1 MSVEAGGNVL
11 ADYRLSAAGRPSES
25 NNKNIFRIRSGIHNE
40 YIVARIKGIVSCP
53 LNLVNVQKA
62 MHSDSEHIDPDH
74 FPNHETISMTMKSAR
89 LFFLQWELV
98 LVVAIVA
105 SISSAQIRSPA
116 VPLVTHNPYFSI
128 WSMADHLT
136 DQNTRHW
143 TGVDQP
149 LTGLIRVDGAAYRYM
164 GEGPGD
170 DPSYA
175 VPAMRQ
181 LSVEVEATHTIY
193 LFEAAGVQ
201 LELRFFT
208 PAFPQDLDV
217 LSRPVTY
224 LAWRIH
230 AADGKKHEVSILLD
244 VDPRIAV
251 DRVYE
256 PVVWGRSQAGS
267 LTVLSIGSQ
276 EQRVLARSGDDLR
289 IDWGYFHLATP
300 ENEHAL
306 VTNSSGAIE
315 SFLHSGALPA
325 SDNLDMPEK
334 AEGAAHL
341 DVLLPADITASNS
354 AEMHVLL
361 SYSQGYA
368 IEYMQR
374 RLREYW
380 QRNGETTEQML
391 EAAETQYANLEER
404 GQRFDAELRATL
416 EHAGG
421 KDYADLAILAYRQT
435 LAAHALVADLDGSPL
450 SFPKENFSNG
460 CISTVDVLYPSA
472 PFFLFMNPLLL
483 EAQLKPVLDYAML
496 PRWKFPFAPHDLG
509 TYPLAN
515 GQVYGG
521 GEGIEE
527 DQMPVEESGNL
538 LILVAALG
546 RAEGNWHV
554 AEKYWPILTKWSN
567 YVAQKGL
574 DPENQLSTDDFAGH
588 LAHNANL
595 SIKAIEGLGAYAI
608 MAQGLGKTSEAAKFA
623 TLAKKMAT
631 EWEVMARDGDH
642 YKRAFDA
649 PGTWS
654 QKYNLVWDQ
663 ILGLNLF
670 DPNVKLTELSF
681 YAKRIKEYGL
691 PLDNRKDYTKLDWE
705 IWTATL
711 AGSPS
716 QFQFFMSPIA
726 LWVNETQSRVPLT
739 DWYDTT
745 SGKQM
750 GFQARSVVG
759 GVYIKALADAEVLND
774 WHTFLQKN
782 NVGPKGSGA
791 Q

>member
-1 MSVEAGGNVL
+1 
-11 ADYRLSAAGRPSES
+11 
-25 NNKNIFRIRSGIHNE
+25 
-40 YIVARIKGIVSCP
+40 
-53 LNLVNVQKA
+53 
-62 MHSDSEHIDPDH
+62 
-74 FPNHETISMTMKSAR
+74 MTMKSAR
-89 LFFLQWELV
+89 SLLFQWMPV
-98 LVVAIVA
+98 LMVVATIG
-105 SISSAQIRSPA
+105 SISSAQIRPPA

-143 TGVDQP
+143 TGAEQP

-170 DPSYA
+170 DPSDA
-175 VPAMRQ
+175 LPAMRQ
-181 LSVEVEATHTIY
+181 LSVKVEATHTIY
-193 LFEAAGVQ
+193 VFEAAGVE
-201 LELRFFT
+201 LELTFFT
-208 PAFPQDLDV
+208 PAFPEHLDI

-224 LAWRIH
+224 LTWHIH
-230 AADGKKHEVSILLD
+230 ATDGKSHEVAILLD

-251 DRVYE
+251 DRAYE
-256 PVVWGRSQAGS
+256 PVVWGRSRTSS
-267 LTVLSIGSQ
+267 LTVLNLGSQ
-276 EQRVLARSGDDLR
+276 EQRVLARSGDNLR

-306 VTNSSGAIE
+306 VANSSDAIE
-315 SFLHSGALPA
+315 SFLHAGTLPI
-325 SDNLDMPEK
+325 SDNLDMPAK
-334 AEGAAHL
+334 AEDAAHL
-341 DVLLPADITASNS
+341 AVLLPADVTASKS

-361 SYSQGYA
+361 SYTQGYA

-380 QRNGETTEQML
+380 QRDGQTTDQML
-391 EAAETQYANLEER
+391 ETAEAQYANLVIR
-404 GQRFDAELRATL
+404 GKRFDAELRTDL

-450 SFPKENFSNG
+450 LFPKENFSNG

-472 PFFLFMNPLLL
+472 PFFLFMNPVLL
-483 EAQLKPVLDYAML
+483 EAQLKPVLEYAML

-521 GEGIEE
+521 GERTEE

-554 AEKYWPILTKWSN
+554 AERYWPLLTKWSD

-574 DPENQLSTDDFAGH
+574 DPANQLSTDDFAGH

-595 SIKAIEGLGAYAI
+595 SIKAIEGLGAYAV
-608 MAQGLGKTSEAAKFA
+608 MAQGLGKTNEAAKFTA
-623 TLAKKMAT
+623 LAKRMASD
-631 EWEVMARDGDH
+631 WEVMAKEGDH
-642 YKRAFDA
+642 YKLAFDA

-670 DPNVKLTELSF
+670 DPSVKRAELSF
-681 YAKRIKEYGL
+681 YAKHIKEYGL

-711 AGSPS
+711 ADPATAGSSS
-716 QFQFFMSPIA
+716 QFQFFISPIA
-726 LWVNETQSRVPLT
+726 KWMKETPSRVPLT
-739 DWYDTT
+739 DWYDTI

-759 GVYIKALADAEVLND
+759 GVFVKALADAEVTND
-774 WHTFLQKN
+774 WHAFLQKDS
-782 NVGPKGSGA
+782 VAAKESGA